1 MTGDKKNKLFYGYV
15 VVAAAVFIMMI
26 AWGSNRT
33 FGVFLEPMLNEFGW
47 TRAGISGAFT
57 LSMIIMGLFAIAA
70 GRLTDRFG
78 PRVVLIGCA
87 FFLGLG
93 YLLVSQ
99 VGAIWQLY
107 LFYGVI
113 TGIGMSGAFAPL
125 LSMVPRWFVKRRAL
139 MSGIVVAGPALG
151 IMVMPL
157 AFTLLISTY
166 GWRTSYLILGSV
178 VLVLIV
184 LAALFLRRDPG
195 QMGLMLYGADEGK
208 AGSMDLQAAGLSLG
222 EAVRTR
228 QFWLLSVVSFSDF
241 FLMNVITVHI
251 VIYTIGLGIPATAA
265 ASVLSVAAGVSIP
278 ARVIIGGVADRI
290 GNKPAFMICFIT
302 SVAAFLL
309 LLVAREL
316 WILYLFAAIFGF
328 GLWSSGAIMAPITAE
343 LFGLKSHGTILAC
356 TSFASAVGGAVG
368 PVLVGYIFDVTGSYQ
383 LGFILCLLVTIVGIT
398 ALISLRPIS
407 KGEIARS
414 N

>member
-1 MTGDKKNKLFYGYV
+1 MENRKPKLFYGYV
-15 VVAAAVFIMMI
+15 VVAAAVCIMMI

-57 LSMIIMGLFAIAA
+57 LCMIIMGLFAIAA

-93 YLLVSQ
+93 YLLVSR

-125 LSMVPRWFVKRRAL
+125 LSIVPRWFVKRRAL

-151 IMVMPL
+151 IVVMPL
-157 AFTLLISTY
+157 AFTLFISAY
-166 GWRTSYLILGSV
+166 GWRTSYIILGSV

-195 QMGLMLYGADEGK
+195 QMGLMPYGADKGK
-208 AGSMDLQAAGLSLG
+208 AGGMDLQAAGLSLG

-228 QFWLLSVVSFSDF
+228 QFWLLSVVSFSDL

-302 SVAAFLL
+302 SVVAFLL

-356 TSFASAVGGAVG
+356 TAFASAVGGAVG

-398 ALISLRPIS
+398 ALIFLRPIS

>member
-15 VVAAAVFIMMI
+15 VVAATVGIAML

-57 LSMIIMGLFAIAA
+57 LGMIIMGLFAIAA

-78 PRVVLIGCA
+78 PRVVMIGCGLC
-87 FFLGLG
+87 LGLG
-93 YLLVSQ
+93 YILVSQ
-99 VGAIWQLY
+99 VGAIWQFY
-107 LFYGVI
+107 LFYGLI
-113 TGIGMSGAFAPL
+113 AGIGMSGFWAPL
-125 LSMVPRWFVKRRAL
+125 MSMVARWFVKRRAL
-139 MSGIVVAGPALG
+139 MSGILAAGPALG
-151 IMVMPL
+151 IVIMPL
-157 AFTLLISTY
+157 AFSLLISAY
-166 GWRTSYLILGSV
+166 GWRISYIILGSV

-195 QMGLMLYGADEGK
+195 EMGLLPYGVDEGK
-208 AGSMDLQAAGLSLG
+208 AGGMDLQAEGLSLG

-228 QFWLLSVVSFSDF
+228 QFWLLSTVTFCDF
-241 FLMNVITVHI
+241 FLINVIVVHI

-278 ARVIIGGVADRI
+278 ARIIMGGVADRI
-290 GNKPAFMICFIT
+290 GNRSALMIVLIV
-302 SVAAFLL
+302 SVVAFLL

-316 WILYLFAAIFGF
+316 WMLYLFAVLYGV
-328 GLWSSGAIMAPITAE
+328 GLWAASAITSPLTAD

-356 TSFASAVGGAVG
+356 TVLVSAVGGAIG
-368 PVLVGYIFDVTGSYQ
+368 PVVVGHIFDVTGSYQ
-383 LGFILCLLVTIVGIT
+383 LGFILCVALSITGLITIM
-398 ALISLRPIS
+398 LLRPV
-407 KGEIARS
+407 ANR
-414 N
+414 